1 MEKSDRTRRRFIK
14 GLIVVAAATA
24 GLWRFLVP
32 GRKPAA
38 QPLLEVDKADI
49 PQGGALVYRRSRIV
63 VIRRDSEIYALS
75 LVCTHLGC
83 TVNVTPDKLVCP
95 CHGSVFDRA
104 GQVLEGP
111 SNRPLERLRIEDRGA
126 TLVIL
131 S

>member
-1 MEKSDRTRRRFIK
+1 METTSRTRRRLLK
-14 GLIVVAAATA
+14 GLILA
-24 GLWRFLVP
+24 GGTGLFLWRFLVP
-32 GRKPAA
+32 GRKPTA
-38 QPLLEVDKADI
+38 QPLLEVNKADI

-63 VIRRDSEIYALS
+63 VVRHGTEIYALS

-95 CHGSVFDRA
+95 CHGSVFDRK
-104 GQVLEGP
+104 GRVLQGP
-111 SNRPLERLRIEDRGA
+111 SNRALERLQVEDRGA